1 MIQNLELK
9 SKTTKSFEKWVVAQK
24 GSDAQQ
30 LISFGKLK
38 GWAVGILGKAPMPTE
53 SVKKGD
59 WLIVPAHLDKSLI
72 PVRARKRVQALRDA
86 GLHPVGYVLVH
97 EIPKTL
103 PIDIHKIS
111 EENISKGKS
120 ALKAISGVIGT
131 VALVTGALTLFVI
144 AAGVLIPG
152 ALITTALLIDPILV
166 AVSTDNQWVEIDRWW
181 D

>member
-1 MIQNLELK
+1 MIPNLKLIT
-9 SKTTKSFEKWVVAQK
+9 KTTRSFENWVVAQK

-30 LISFGKLK
+30 LISFGKQM
-38 GWAVGILGKAPMPTE
+38 GWEVDVLGVAPMPTE
-53 SVKKGD
+53 SFKKGD
-59 WLIVPAHLDKSLI
+59 WLIVPAHMDKSIL
-72 PVRARKRVQALRDA
+72 PARARKRVQALRNA
-86 GLHPVGYVLVH
+86 GLHPIGYVLVH
-97 EIPKTL
+97 EIPKTY

-111 EENISKGKS
+111 EKNISNGKS